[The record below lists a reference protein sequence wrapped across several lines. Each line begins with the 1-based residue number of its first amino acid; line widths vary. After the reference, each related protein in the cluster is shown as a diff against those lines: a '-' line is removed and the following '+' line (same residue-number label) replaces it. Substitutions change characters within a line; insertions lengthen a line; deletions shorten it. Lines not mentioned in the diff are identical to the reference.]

1 MTNRRFVGLSRLTA
15 IVACIA
21 CANPAPVVAQSLAE
35 DDRRLAEFVEQLS
48 GDERP
53 IAQLVGLLLNKEESA
68 QDLAAEKLAQ
78 RSDLPD
84 GALALLAMK
93 VCLEG
98 GFLAPPAF
106 CGDKPL
112 AEALWAT
119 DHSNEFNLS
128 IACWFSRSPRES
140 ADGGIPNS
148 AEKSCAD
155 FTTPTRFDDHSQELK
170 SFLIQA
176 LDEHHVLDNA
186 NLSPYSELPV
196 MSKISS
202 SVFFAE
208 MVLYHVYDEL
218 NRHVGCDSRAVML
231 SVPDAE
237 WSKQL
242 DAGFLAR
249 AQRMLATGGNSLP
262 TVQCAESIL
271 VGLKDPKA
279 IHRQSVLIEST
290 YGNSVIYSKDSRT
303 IDGLAKVILLA
314 ARSGDAAAWPEFVKL
329 LEQALAE
336 AARAK
341 SSEPSSESDGQ

>member
-1 MTNRRFVGLSRLTA
+1 MTNRKFVGHGLLTA
-15 IVACIA
+15 IVACIG
-21 CANPAPVVAQSLAE
+21 CANPVQVVAQSPAE
-35 DDRRLAEFVEQLS
+35 DERRLAEFAEQLS
-48 GDERP
+48 RDERP

-112 AEALWAT
+112 ADALWAT

-140 ADGGIPNS
+140 ADAGIPNS
-148 AEKSCAD
+148 EEKSCAD

-170 SFLIQA
+170 SFLIQT
-176 LDEHHVLDNA
+176 LDKHHVLDNA
-186 NLSPYSELPV
+186 DLSPYSELPV
-196 MSKISS
+196 MRKISS

-208 MVLYHVYDEL
+208 MFAYYVYDEL

-231 SVPDAE
+231 SVSDAE
-237 WSKQL
+237 SQKQL

-249 AQRMLATGGNSLP
+249 AHRMLATGGNSLP

-271 VGLKDPKA
+271 VGLKDPTA
-279 IHRQSVLIEST
+279 MHRQSVLMESNH
-290 YGNSVIYSKDSRT
+290 GNSVTYSKDSGT
-303 IDGLAKVILLA
+303 IDGLAKVIMLA
-314 ARSGDAAAWPEFVKL
+314 ARSGDAAAWPAFIQL
-329 LEQALAE
+329 LERDLAE
-336 AARAK
+336 VARVKRSAAGTE
-341 SSEPSSESDGQ
+341 SEAP

>member
-106 CGDKPL
+106 CGDKPP

-128 IACWFSRSPRES
+128 IACWFREVRANPPTEAYQTQRRNRARISRLRRGS
-140 ADGGIPNS
+140 
-148 AEKSCAD
+148 
-155 FTTPTRFDDHSQELK
+155 TTIR
-170 SFLIQA
+170 
-176 LDEHHVLDNA
+176 
-186 NLSPYSELPV
+186 
-196 MSKISS
+196 
-202 SVFFAE
+202 
-208 MVLYHVYDEL
+208 
-218 NRHVGCDSRAVML
+218 
-231 SVPDAE
+231 
-237 WSKQL
+237 
-242 DAGFLAR
+242 
-249 AQRMLATGGNSLP
+249 
-262 TVQCAESIL
+262 
-271 VGLKDPKA
+271 
-279 IHRQSVLIEST
+279 
-290 YGNSVIYSKDSRT
+290 
-303 IDGLAKVILLA
+303 
-314 ARSGDAAAWPEFVKL
+314 RS
-329 LEQALAE
+329 
-336 AARAK
+336 
-341 SSEPSSESDGQ
+341 